1 MQARVSL
8 YALHAA
14 AVCVAVKDVRYYL
27 NGTMI
32 EPGPGG
38 RGAIVVRT
46 DGHRLVAIHDTA
58 GHCDAPLILP
68 PLSRKLTECRR
79 IAATDG
85 RDPDT
90 VTLDWDPSGS
100 LATTVTYAD
109 GLTAIA
115 ARIDGRFVDWR
126 SVVPTSPDY
135 AVPMQREKPA
145 PAWSAFN
152 PAYLGAFGQVAA
164 ILRGREKARASGE
177 MIALELHSPENAA
190 RVRIVAPERYA
201 AVGVVMPLRNM
212 DYLISESLD
221 WLARDPAPAVAVAS

>member
-1 MQARVSL
+1 MKAIVSL

-14 AVCVAVKDVRYYL
+14 AVCAAVKDVRHYL

-38 RGAIVVRT
+38 SGAIVVGC

-79 IAATDG
+79 IVATDG
-85 RDPDT
+85 RDPDS

-100 LATTVTYAD
+100 LSTTVTYAD

-115 ARIDGRFVDWR
+115 ARIDGRFIDWR
-126 SVVPTSPDY
+126 IVVPASPDY
-135 AVPMQREKPA
+135 AVPLQREKPA

-164 ILRGREKARASGE
+164 ILRGRNKSAAE
-177 MIALELHSPENAA
+177 MIALEFHSPENSA
-190 RVRIVAPERYA
+190 RVRIVAPDRYH
-201 AVGVVMPLRNM
+201 AVGVVMPLRAM
-212 DYLISESLD
+212 DYLISESLE
-221 WLARDPAPAVAVAS
+221 WLARDPAPAVAAAS

>member
-1 MQARVSL
+1 MKARVSL

-14 AVCVAVKDVRYYL
+14 AVCAAVKDVRHYL

-38 RGAIVVRT
+38 RGAIVVGT

-58 GHCDAPLILP
+58 GHCEAPLILP

-79 IAATDG
+79 IVATDD

-90 VTLDWDPSGS
+90 VALDWDPSGS
-100 LATTVTYAD
+100 LSTTVTYAD

-115 ARIDGRFVDWR
+115 ARIDGRFIDWR

-135 AVPMQREKPA
+135 AVPLQREKPA

-164 ILRGREKARASGE
+164 ILRGREKAPKHGE
-177 MIALELHSPENAA
+177 QIALEFHSPKNAA
-190 RVRIVAPERYA
+190 RVRIVAPDRYA
-201 AVGVVMPLRNM
+201 AVGVVMPLRDMN
-212 DYLISESLD
+212 YLIAESLE
-221 WLARDPAPAVAVAS
+221 WLALDPAPAVAAAS